1 MEHLTSIARQRGLL
15 TVFLCG
21 DVMTGRGIDQA
32 LPHPGD
38 PRIHEPFVKDARHYV
53 EMAEAANGPVARPV
67 DFSHIWGAA
76 LDELAR
82 VAPDARVI
90 NLETSI
96 TVSDDHWP
104 GKEIHYRMHP
114 ANVPCLTAAGID
126 VCVLANNHVL
136 DYGHAGLRQTLDTL
150 RRAGLGTAGAG
161 RTLAEAREPAV
172 VEISGAGRVV
182 VFAFGDES
190 SGVPST
196 WAATGD
202 RPGIDFLPDLSRATA
217 TGIADRVRQ
226 VKRAR
231 DVVVA
236 SIHWGSNW
244 GYQVPAAQQRF
255 ARRLIDGGVD
265 IIHGHS
271 SHHVRPIEIY
281 RGKLIL
287 YGCGDFLDDYE
298 GIAGYEEFRDDL
310 TLMYFPTVQPETGRL
325 EGLRM
330 TPMQIRNL
338 RANRAT
344 PADAAW
350 LGGTLDRISRPFG
363 LRVEPAA
370 DGTLALRR

>member
-1 MEHLTSIARQRGLL
+1 MERPTSADRERELL

-38 PRIHEPFVKDARHYV
+38 ARIHEQYVTDARRYV
-53 EMAEAANGPVARPV
+53 EMAEGTHGPVARPV
-67 DFSHIWGAA
+67 HPSYIWGAA

-82 VAPDARVI
+82 VAPEARIV

-114 ANVPCLTAAGID
+114 ANVPCLTTAGID

-136 DYGHAGLRQTLDTL
+136 DFGHAGLQETLDTL
-150 RRAGLGTAGAG
+150 RRVGLGAAGAG

-172 VEISGAGRVV
+172 VEISGKGRVV
-182 VFAFGDES
+182 VFGFGDES
-190 SGVPST
+190 SGIPSS

-202 RPGIDFLPDLSRATA
+202 RPGIDLLPDLSEATA
-217 TGIADRVRQ
+217 TEVVGRVRQ

-244 GYQVPAAQQRF
+244 GYQIPAAQQRF

-265 IIHGHS
+265 IVHGHS